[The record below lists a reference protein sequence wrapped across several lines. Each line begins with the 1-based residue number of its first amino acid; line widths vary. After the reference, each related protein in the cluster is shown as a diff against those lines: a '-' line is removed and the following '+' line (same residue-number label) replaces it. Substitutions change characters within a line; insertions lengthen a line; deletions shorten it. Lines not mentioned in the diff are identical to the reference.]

1 MIPFERLS
9 EPFPLSTMSL
19 NQEASN
25 KVCGGT
31 LTKYSFPSKA
41 LGGLKANINVFLPE
55 QASESKKVPVI
66 YYLAGL
72 TCNEDTGAQKGAFFH
87 AAAKHGV
94 ALVFPDTSPRGAEI
108 EGEDKD
114 WDFGTGAG
122 FYINA
127 TSAAYK
133 KHYNMYDH
141 VLNEIPAQL
150 GDLNIDVKRAS
161 IMGHSMGGHGALSLA
176 LKNPGHFKS
185 ASGFA
190 PIANPTQCP
199 WGNKAFEGYLDGGS
213 SEGAEYDSTLLIAK
227 YPSDQPLAI
236 KVDYGTSDQFYKDG
250 QLRPEA
256 FQEAVKKAGREKDV
270 TIDARDGYD
279 HS

>member
-1 MIPFERLS
+1 
-9 EPFPLSTMSL
+9 MSL
-19 NQEASN
+19 KQESQN

-55 QASESKKVPVI
+55 QAEKAKVPVI

-72 TCNEDTGAQKGAFFH
+72 TCTEDTGAQKGAFFH

-94 ALVFPDTSPRGAEI
+94 AIVLPDTSPRGAGI

-122 FYINA
+122 FYLNA
-127 TSAAYK
+127 TSPKYK
-133 KHYNMYDH
+133 THYNMYDH
-141 VLNEIPAQL
+141 VLTEIPAAL
-150 GDLNIDVKRAS
+150 KDLNIDNKRVS

-199 WGNKAFEGYLDGGS
+199 WGKKAFEGYLEGSDGS
-213 SEGAEYDSTLLIAK
+213 EYDSTLLIAK
-227 YPSDQPLAI
+227 YPSDQALAI
-236 KVDYGTSDQFYKDG
+236 KVDYGTADQFYKDG

-256 FQEAVKKAGREKDV
+256 FQEAVNKAGREKDV
-270 TIDARDGYD
+270 TIEAREGYD